1 MNERPS
7 PLRSHLPPD
16 HWQKITTLDAHT
28 AGEPLR
34 SAAAT
39 SSPVS
44 SRQCRRAALIY
55 EDKSLAVHSLP
66 LIHQKIFHGIPLGEF
81 YSEMKDEFL
90 VCATE
95 TKSKEDLD
103 RFAVR
108 LVPTLLA
115 RSGLGLVRMLIVGIA
130 EAPALALQAYGVLRQ
145 RRMTCLPSASHQ
157 LLGCTFVDQP
167 VVVDGN
173 CITAQGSGA
182 ALTFALALVAL
193 PLYLLLR
200 GLKEPYAL
208 NTLVVTFGLALLLQN
223 LMLVMFSAD
232 YRLIRPDFPVFAI
245 PGANFF
251 ISASQIILVVLSL
264 LATGVVHVVLH
275 YSFLGKALRA
285 TIQDAE
291 AAQIAG
297 INVNRMALIGFAMG
311 GMLIGLAGPLYG
323 ENMYLYPTAGTGAT
337 LIAIILTIFAGVGR
351 IRTLLLGGWLLGLV
365 ESGTVLVIGSKWRE
379 LVAAAVLLTLLVF
392 RPKGIAARNQE

>member
-1 MNERPS
+1 MIMSVSAWPWAQLIATGFS
-7 PLRSHLPPD
+7 LGSFYALVALGFSLIFG
-16 HWQKITTLDAHT
+16 ITRAFNLAHGELIVLAGYLAFALWKFFQVPFLLTL
-28 AGEPLR
+28 
-34 SAAAT
+34 
-39 SSPVS
+39 PVS
-44 SRQCRRAALIY
+44 
-55 EDKSLAVHSLP
+55 
-66 LIHQKIFHGIPLGEF
+66 
-81 YSEMKDEFL
+81 
-90 VCATE
+90 
-95 TKSKEDLD
+95 
-103 RFAVR
+103 
-108 LVPTLLA
+108 LL
-115 RSGLGLVRMLIVGIA
+115 
-130 EAPALALQAYGVLRQ
+130 
-145 RRMTCLPSASHQ
+145 
-157 LLGCTFVDQP
+157 
-167 VVVDGN
+167 
-173 CITAQGSGA
+173 
-182 ALTFALALVAL
+182 ALALVAL

-232 YRLIRPDFPVFAI
+232 YRLIRPEFSVFII
-245 PGANFF
+245 PGANLS
-251 ISASQIILVVLSL
+251 ISVSQIILVVLSL

-297 INVNRMALIGFAMG
+297 INVNRMALIAFAMG

-323 ENMYLYPTAGTGAT
+323 QNMYLYPTAGTGAT
-337 LIAIILTIFAGVGR
+337 LIAIIITIFAGVGR